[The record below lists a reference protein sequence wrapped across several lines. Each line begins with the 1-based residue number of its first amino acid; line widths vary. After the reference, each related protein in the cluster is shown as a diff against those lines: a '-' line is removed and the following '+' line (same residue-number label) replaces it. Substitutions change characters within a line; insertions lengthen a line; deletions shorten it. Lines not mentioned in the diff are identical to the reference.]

1 MTAITYIPGMLIG
14 YGIIR
19 AGWLD
24 GFNLHASGELDAIL
38 SKLWGPFVDLGE
50 GQPPRLGAVP
60 RRASA

>member
-24 GFNLHASGELDAIL
+24 GFNLARQAASSTRSSASCG
-38 SKLWGPFVDLGE
+38 
-50 GQPPRLGAVP
+50 VP
-60 RRASA
+60 SSTSPKRTFQDGRSS